1 MSFVARLYAELWS
14 TMIIFADRAEKE
26 IRSWP
31 CTHGL
36 GCTERTQKLLDELL
50 EIVDRKPD
58 ATG

>member
-14 TMIIFADRAEKE
+14 TMIIFADAEKE

-36 GCTERTQKLLDELL
+36 GCTERTQELLDELL
-50 EIVDRKPD
+50 EIADRKSD
-58 ATG
+58 AIS